1 MTDSTRFSESEA
13 FQDALTDPALRF
25 TRTSQ
30 EDQALLHDLEARF
43 GSPRPVA
50 PGTPVWMM
58 SRPPSPKEE
67 GRIPPPTPGTPR
79 PLASVKGQVLA
90 RLSSVKAQV
99 LARFSRARQTSTPR
113 ESPVFAGA
121 TPEVSPRQ
129 FSPLATAPSPARSS
143 LARNLSDVFNLDHG
157 ESNARGDASE
167 DIFERNARGDASE
180 DIFEVRPEFSAIAA
194 ASSNAGTRARAG
206 VVSAPR
212 ALLPVSAT
220 HADALV
226 GDGGGGVFRPVLRG
240 RGRGGFSYTGG
251 FPSFGRGRGGIFT
264 GGRGIAVSSGA
275 ASTTAVR
282 HSGADHFERNPGKL
296 RSVIAKFQAF
306 LQQVPDAQR
315 EQRCKALLSAFCR
328 SQRSPYVMWI
338 NSNHLFLR
346 VRVVGFVEIRSEFPR
361 VQVHLRENEYASV
374 ALDEVFCDCKEI
386 QYKTV
391 AEAQA
396 MDTPFPSLLADEL
409 HTYMQIVDNQT
420 HDGLEESGPAAHQV
434 ADVRQLRDP
443 LADGGRFE
451 GDATGATRC
460 ADDRPKRFDPKQ
472 IKMYHGRNVYTD
484 DPAKYEEQP
493 TTWLRQ
499 MHTVLTNQGINRRF
513 WVTESLKC
521 VALFI
526 QERYQREIMQPDAT
540 SGNWEIW
547 DLRRPPQ
554 AGSLDFSEFAKWLCH
569 TFLTST
575 HTVAKLEEMH
585 SQITQDRDPVDI
597 YNFKFIRLTEELHQQ
612 RCLMDNDYSAMSGE
626 NSGELFPPMKED
638 RRLRNRYMDG
648 LHTPIAE
655 ELRRLN
661 LGQNLQGYI
670 NGGTGNL
677 TRVTSDIDPATVS
690 QAWMTQQRSFKN
702 GANELRLRQLMDCAI
717 LIESTLKD
725 MALTR
730 VRAPHDRPARFERK
744 MLPSP
749 SGNSFLQRSPPA
761 AAPLRA
767 LRVHALDSQVGEV
780 EEIDVEE
787 TEIERLYSTMVKEKK
802 VQWTRAQLKKLMKED
817 RCFNCAK
824 KDHRAPE
831 CKNPPANP
839 RTVRFTN
846 LLEITSF
853 DEEDA
858 SLFHALREL
867 NDLEEESGNGM
878 ASH

>member
-1 MTDSTRFSESEA
+1 MADSTRVSESEA
-13 FQDALTDPALRF
+13 YQDALTDPALRF

-50 PGTPVWMM
+50 PGTPGWMP
-58 SRPPSPKEE
+58 RPPSPKEE
-67 GRIPPPTPGTPR
+67 GRTPSSTPGTPR
-79 PLASVKGQVLA
+79 SLSSVKGQVLA

-99 LARFSRARQTSTPR
+99 LAHFSRARQTSTPR
-113 ESPVFAGA
+113 VHSPVLAGA

-167 DIFERNARGDASE
+167 DIFE
-180 DIFEVRPEFSAIAA
+180 VRPEFSAITA
-194 ASSNAGTRARAG
+194 ASSNTGTRARAG
-206 VVSAPR
+206 A
-212 ALLPVSAT
+212 
-220 HADALV
+220 V

-251 FPSFGRGRGGIFT
+251 FPSFGRGKVGIFT
-264 GGRGIAVSSGA
+264 GGRGTAISSGA

-282 HSGADHFERNPGKL
+282 PSGADHFERNPGKL

-306 LQQVPDAQR
+306 LQQVPDAHR
-315 EQRCKALLSAFCR
+315 EQRCKALLSAFSG

-338 NSNHLFLR
+338 NSNHLFMR
-346 VRVVGFVEIRSEFPR
+346 VRVVDFVDIRSEFPR
-361 VQVHLRENEYASV
+361 MQVHIREREYASV

-386 QYKTV
+386 QYKTF

-396 MDTPFPSLLADEL
+396 MDIPFPSLLADEL
-409 HTYMQIVDNQT
+409 PNYMQIVDNQR
-420 HDGLEESGPAAHQV
+420 HDELEESGPATHQD
-434 ADVRQLRDP
+434 ADVRQFRDP
-443 LADGGRFE
+443 LADGGRYE
-451 GDATGATRC
+451 GDATRATRFE
-460 ADDRPKRFDPKQ
+460 DDRPRRFDPKQ

-521 VALFI
+521 VDPFI
-526 QERYQREIMQPDAT
+526 QEKYQREVMQPD
-540 SGNWEIW
+540 SSPGNWEMW
-547 DLRRPPQ
+547 DQRRPPQ
-554 AGSLDFSEFAKWLCH
+554 AGSLDFGEFAKWLCH
-569 TFLTST
+569 TFLSST
-575 HTVAKLEEMH
+575 HTVATLEEMH
-585 SQITQDRDPVDI
+585 SQITQGHDPVDV

-612 RCLMDNDYSAMSGE
+612 RCLMDNDYGAMSGE
-626 NSGELFPPMKED
+626 NGGDLFPPMRED
-638 RRLRNRYMDG
+638 RRLRNRYMEG
-648 LHTPIAE
+648 LNTPIAE

-670 NGGTGNL
+670 NGGIGNL
-677 TRVTSDIDPATVS
+677 TRVTSDIGPATVS

-730 VRAPHDRPARFERK
+730 ARATHDRPARFERK
-744 MLPSP
+744 MLSSP
-749 SGNSFLQRSPPA
+749 SGNSFLQRQRSPPA

-767 LRVHALDSQVGEV
+767 LRVNALDAQVDEV
-780 EEIDVEE
+780 EEIDEEE
-787 TEIERLYSTMVKEKK
+787 TQIERLYSTMLKEKK